1 MTMPKPFFLTL
12 ILALGGSTVLAGCV
26 EKSRD
31 LTRSERERL
40 DPYVTEED
48 TEPQHE
54 LGVEF
59 EDKVELVG
67 YDLSTETWRPGQ
79 QLTVTWHWKV
89 KRSLEEGWKLFTHVT
104 DASGA
109 NRVNADMEG
118 VVRELYQPGA
128 WKAGETIK
136 DEQTITLP
144 AEWSDSRAS
153 IYVGLWNGP
162 HRLRITSGPSDG
174 ENRARGLTIPTPQP
188 AAGEEPAPTPDVPS
202 IDVNRAS
209 DITIDGKL
217 EEPEWRSAQATPAF
231 VNTMDGSAAGFGV
244 TAKLL
249 WDDENL
255 YVGFVVDDDYLK
267 SEFSERDDHLWEQDT
282 VEVMLDPG
290 GDGRNY
296 FELQVSPQ
304 NVVFDTRYDTRRNPG
319 PIGHADWNADIETGV
334 DLDGTVNDG
343 SEDEGYTVEMA
354 IAWSSFETGN
364 PPAGKPEAGQVWR
377 ANLYVMDTR
386 EEGSRA
392 AAWSPPRV
400 GDFHVPNRFGNLR
413 FVDPSVARQ
422 PGPSAAAAAPS
433 VMGPG
438 TLRLPPGVA
447 ERLRRPTMDVVPNT
461 AEERRVNRPQAG
473 EPVPT
478 PQNPRPG
485 Q

>member
-1 MTMPKPFFLTL
+1 MTNSKPLFVL
-12 ILALGGSTVLAGCV
+12 LALAVAGLGFGCV

-40 DPYVTEED
+40 EPYVTEED
-48 TEPQHE
+48 TDPEHD
-54 LGVEF
+54 LNVEF
-59 EDKVELVG
+59 EDKIELIG
-67 YDLSTETWRPGQ
+67 YDLSSETWRPGQ
-79 QLTVTWHWKV
+79 TLTITWHWKV
-89 KRSLEEGWKLFTHVT
+89 KRSLEEGWRLFTHVT

-109 NRVNADMEG
+109 NRVNADVEG

-144 AEWSDSRAS
+144 AEWTDERAS
-153 IYVGLWNGP
+153 VYVGLWNGP

-174 ENRARGLTIPTPQP
+174 ENRARGLTIPTPR
-188 AAGEEPAPTPDVPS
+188 AAGGAEAPPEPTVPS

-217 EEPEWRSAQATPAF
+217 DEPSWRSARATAAF
-231 VNTMDGSAAGFGV
+231 VKTMDGSPADFGV

-267 SEFSERDDHLWEQDT
+267 SEFDERDDHLWEQDT

-319 PIGHADWNADIETGV
+319 PIGHADWNAEIESAV
-334 DLDGTVNDG
+334 EVEGTVNDDD
-343 SEDEGYTVEMA
+343 EDEGYTVEMA
-354 IAWSSFETGN
+354 ISWSSFATGN
-364 PPAGKPEAGQVWR
+364 PPATKPEAGQVWR
-377 ANLYVMDTR
+377 ANLYVMDAR

-392 AAWSPPRV
+392 AGWSPPNV

-413 FVDPSVARQ
+413 FVDPTVARQ
-422 PGPSAAAAAPS
+422 PGPNTGAAAAPS
-433 VMGPG
+433 AMGPAQI
-438 TLRLPPGVA
+438 RLPPGVA
-447 ERLRRPTMDVVPNT
+447 ERLQRPTRNVVPNE
-461 AEERRVNRPQAG
+461 ADERRVNRPQAG
-473 EPVPT
+473 EVMPT
-478 PQNPRPG
+478 AENPRPG

>member
-1 MTMPKPFFLTL
+1 MTNSKPLFVL
-12 ILALGGSTVLAGCV
+12 LALAVAGLGFGCV

-40 DPYVTEED
+40 EPYVSEED

-54 LGVEF
+54 LSVEF
-59 EDKVELVG
+59 EDKIELVG
-67 YDLSTETWRPGQ
+67 YDLSSETWRPGQ
-79 QLTVTWHWKV
+79 PLTVTWHWKV

-104 DASGA
+104 DASGE
-109 NRVNADMEG
+109 NRVNADVEG

-128 WKAGETIK
+128 WKAGETIR
-136 DEQTITLP
+136 DEQTIVLP
-144 AEWSDSRAS
+144 AEWSDERAS

-174 ENRARGLTIPTPQP
+174 ENRARGVTIPTPRP
-188 AAGEEPAPTPDVPS
+188 AGGAEAPPTPSVPS
-202 IDVNRAS
+202 IDVNRAN

-217 EEPEWRSAQATPAF
+217 QEPEWRSAQATPAF
-231 VNTMDGSAAGFGV
+231 VNTMDGSAAAFGV

-267 SEFSERDDHLWEQDT
+267 SEFTDRDDHLWEQDT

-296 FELQVSPQ
+296 FELQVSPR
-304 NVVFDTRYDTRRNPG
+304 NAVFDTRYDTRRNPQ
-319 PIGHADWNADIETGV
+319 PIGHADWNAQIESAVEVEGGV
-334 DLDGTVNDG
+334 DDDD
-343 SEDEGYTVEMA
+343 EDEGYTVEMA
-354 IAWSSFETGN
+354 IAWESFATGT
-364 PPAGKPEAGQVWR
+364 PPASRPEPGQVWR
-377 ANLYVMDTR
+377 ANLYVMDAR

-392 AAWSPPRV
+392 AAWSPPNV

-422 PGPSAAAAAPS
+422 PGPGAAAAAPTA
-433 VMGPG
+433 MAP
-438 TLRLPPGVA
+438 TKLRLPPGVA
-447 ERLRRPTMDVVPNT
+447 ERLQRPTMNVVPN
-461 AEERRVNRPQAG
+461 EPNERRVNRPQAG

-478 PQNPRPG
+478 ADNPRPG
-485 Q
+485 R

>member
-1 MTMPKPFFLTL
+1 MTNSKPLFVC
-12 ILALGGSTVLAGCV
+12 LALSVAGIGTGCV
-26 EKSRD
+26 EKARD

-40 DPYVTEED
+40 APYVSEEG
-48 TEPQHE
+48 TEPEHALSVQ
-54 LGVEF
+54 F
-59 EDKVELVG
+59 EDKIELIG
-67 YDLSTETWRPGQ
+67 YDVSADTWRPGQ
-79 QLTVTWHWKV
+79 ALTVTWHWKV
-89 KRSLEEGWKLFTHVT
+89 KRSLEEGWRLFTHVT

-144 AEWSDSRAS
+144 AEWTDDHAS

-174 ENRARGLTIPTPQP
+174 ENRAQVLTIPTPRSAGAEAP
-188 AAGEEPAPTPDVPS
+188 AGPALPS
-202 IDVNRAS
+202 IDVNRAA

-217 EEPEWRSAQATPAF
+217 DEPSWRSAQATAAF
-231 VNTMDGSAAGFGV
+231 VKTMDGSPADFGV

-255 YVGFVVDDDYLK
+255 YIGFVVDDDYLK
-267 SEFSERDDHLWEQDT
+267 SEFEDRDDHLWEQDA

-296 FELQVSPQ
+296 FELQVSPR

-319 PIGHADWNADIETGV
+319 PIGHADWNAQIESAV
-334 DLDGTVNDG
+334 EVAGTVGDDD
-343 SEDEGYTVEMA
+343 EDEGYTVEMA
-354 IAWSSFETGN
+354 IRWASFATGN
-364 PPAGKPEAGQVWR
+364 PPASRPEAGQVWR
-377 ANLYVMDTR
+377 ANLYVMDAR

-392 AAWSPPRV
+392 AGWSSPDV
-400 GDFHVPNRFGNLR
+400 GDFHVPSRFGSLR
-413 FVDPSVARQ
+413 FVDPTVARQ
-422 PGPSAAAAAPS
+422 PSPSTGAAVAPS
-433 VMGPG
+433 VMGPLQ
-438 TLRLPPGVA
+438 LRLPPEVA
-447 ERLRRPTMDVVPNT
+447 ERLRRTTRDVTPNE
-461 AEERRVNRPQAG
+461 AHERTVNRPQPG
-473 EPVPT
+473 ELVPT
-478 PQNPRPG
+478 RENPRPG